1 MTQPSSKIA
10 EALCGG
16 DERRAGDARLRG
28 DSISSKNSLDRSTC
42 PDTSSGAHLQ
52 HCVTDQKDPRFRW
65 LPEAVTLVPPD
76 QPPGLA
82 GVDINPGA
90 VRGED
95 ATAAPIAFEPPS
107 GTRRL
112 VISALL
118 RREDAYARFGKYSA
132 ALNVCVGVAMVA
144 LTALYSFDDPRQ
156 FREFTTKMLSSP
168 QAFIGEQ
175 PRLLVEAQKGEA
187 NEPLP
192 LGVTVEHASDG
203 AIVTIEGLPDG
214 VDLSFGNR
222 CDIRGWTIAAT
233 DLEWTFVGPP
243 AGFVGVI
250 ETTAT
255 LRAASGRL
263 LDRQALRFEWR
274 ANKGEPPDPIDTMIK
289 ETVPAGTAAV
299 TPSAQSSSP
308 KSVVALPPLA
318 PPPAVTAKAIECQSS
333 PPPYNKTHWAW
344 RLVDNKKCWYAGE
357 PGMDKSKLHWAAN
370 ADQAL
375 EPAQRTA
382 PDPATRIATPPSG
395 LKHGRRAPKEVP
407 VVPTR

>member
-1 MTQPSSKIA
+1 
-10 EALCGG
+10 
-16 DERRAGDARLRG
+16 
-28 DSISSKNSLDRSTC
+28 
-42 PDTSSGAHLQ
+42 
-52 HCVTDQKDPRFRW
+52 
-65 LPEAVTLVPPD
+65 LPEAVTLVPTD

-95 ATAAPIAFEPPS
+95 ATAAPIAFGPPS

-112 VISALL
+112 VISALSGGTT

-156 FREFTTKMLSSP
+156 FHEFTTKMLPSP
-168 QAFIGEQ
+168 QAVIGEQ
-175 PRLLVEAQKGEA
+175 PRLLVEAQKGGA

-214 VDLSFGNR
+214 VDLSLGNR
-222 CDIRGWTIAAT
+222 SDIRGWTIAAT
-233 DLEWTFVGPP
+233 DLEWTFVGAP

-274 ANKGEPPDPIDTMIK
+274 ANKGEPPDPAPVDTMIT

-333 PPPYNKTHWAW
+333 PPPNNKNHWAW

-370 ADQAL
+370 ADQAP

-382 PDPATRIATPPSG
+382 PEAATRIATPPSG
-395 LKHGRRAPKEVP
+395 LKHPKEVP
-407 VVPTR
+407 VVPTQGHAQ